1 MFEARRG
8 ETGEFSGGGT
18 GGLKSMQPQPRISVA
33 ACQYTATSDEH
44 ESLAMALPLLEE
56 AVAQGADLICLP
68 ECANLMIAGRKQ
80 LIAQSYD
87 ESESPML
94 ATLRHKAREWQKW
107 ILIGSLLLKHHTKAN
122 MLVNRCLLLTHT
134 GDIHARYD
142 KIHMFDVDVGDGQ
155 VYRESA
161 HFVPGQKAVVAE
173 VALAGG
179 TSFLLGLTICYDLR
193 FPHLYR
199 RLSQAGAEIIAV
211 PSAFTRITGQAHWHS
226 LLRARAI
233 ENGVF
238 IVAPA
243 QCGVH
248 AGKRETYGHALM
260 VDPWGK
266 IIAEADETRAVITTH
281 FDMQLVKKARA
292 AIPVLTNTAAEAVAV
307 EVVSTPRQI

>member
-1 MFEARRG
+1 MSNA
-8 ETGEFSGGGT
+8 S
-18 GGLKSMQPQPRISVA
+18 QPKPSISVA
-33 ACQYTATSDEH
+33 ACQYTAASNEG
-44 ESLAMALPLLEE
+44 ESLAMVLPLLEE
-56 AVAQGADLICLP
+56 AVAKGADLICLP
-68 ECANLMIAGRKQ
+68 ECANLMIAGQKQ

-94 ATLRHKAREWQKW
+94 ATLRQKAQEAQKW
-107 ILIGSLLLKHHTKAN
+107 ILIGSLLLKHETKD
-122 MLVNRCLLLTHT
+122 MLVNRCLLLTP
-134 GDIHARYD
+134 GGEIHARYD

-179 TSFLLGLTICYDLR
+179 DTYLLGLTICYDLR

-199 RLSQAGAEIIAV
+199 RLAQSGAEIIAV

-226 LLRARAI
+226 LMRARAI

-238 IVAPA
+238 IIAPA

-266 IIAEADETRAVITTH
+266 IIAEAGETPTVITADLT
-281 FDMQLVKKARA
+281 MQSVKKARA
-292 AIPVLTNTAAEAVAV
+292 AIPALANRAGEGIEV
-307 EVVSTPRQI
+307 EVAGVSMPRQI